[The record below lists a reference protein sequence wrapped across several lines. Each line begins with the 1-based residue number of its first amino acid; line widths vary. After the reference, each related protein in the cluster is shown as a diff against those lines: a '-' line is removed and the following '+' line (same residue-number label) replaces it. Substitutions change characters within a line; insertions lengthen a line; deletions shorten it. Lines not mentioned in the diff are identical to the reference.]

1 MSLRGYFHPEPLGR
15 ADFPSVLEFIHFIES
30 CQLLLLTLG
39 IFYYIDR
46 VIEVRMSKSSRLTEQ
61 INEFLMYEMASLSP
75 KVTGVPLAIFVSPR
89 MGQHGPR
96 IKVGLKPSDFKSGNT
111 LSLTI
116 SDNPEVVA
124 GTVKLD
130 KHSLEI
136 ARQWIILNKDI
147 LLRFWNDDTMY
158 MDDLYDNLQKING

>member
-1 MSLRGYFHPEPLGR
+1 
-15 ADFPSVLEFIHFIES
+15 
-30 CQLLLLTLG
+30 
-39 IFYYIDR
+39 
-46 VIEVRMSKSSRLTEQ
+46 
-61 INEFLMYEMASLSP
+61 MYEMASLSP

-96 IKVGLKPSDFKSGNT
+96 VKVGTKPSDFKS
-111 LSLTI
+111 LYLTI

-130 KHSLEI
+130 NRSLEI

-158 MDDLYDNLQKING
+158 MDDLYDNLQKVNG